1 MVHLRRGLRPLNW
14 NKTILD
20 KCNNTLS
27 GDLNSRNPD
36 FKNTVCGKGWFSS
49 DKACARREVRSLRNA
64 ARDRTKTAYK
74 SAKQTWKD
82 FQDNLKSLRLK
93 YQADYLPVVMKL
105 LKGPISKGLS
115 EMNLASD
122 TTEVAGDASSI
133 DTKSISSQEV
143 LKEFITLKLT
153 CLVQTKLIDPML
165 NQIKATLWTAVDF
178 GVGLVKDPL
187 ILSIS
192 SIPFVGPPL
201 AFVIGKIIDKL
212 YSAIQTKVD
221 GVIDSL
227 GEKILN
233 AIVKSIVGAL
243 FPGNTYKPA
252 DAATLAAQ
260 ANTQATSISATQ
272 KASLQAA
279 DAAAQAANGPVG
291 LENELK
297 AGAQTQSDSPANE
310 DKKDTAEE
318 EALQRSDDGRTSP
331 SAARSTTTPL

>member
-1 MVHLRRGLRPLNW
+1 MTEQELDEDFKPVPSTQLADASAFDLDAMIADDKAQAEKDYNAALANKTAQWNAFNQAKSTYIKLRWTLRKEKFGCMKAIRDAGYPTSKVSSNW

-153 CLVQTKLIDPML
+153 NLVQTKLIDPML

-192 SIPFVGPPL
+192 SIPFVPGPSSRL
-201 AFVIGKIIDKL
+201 RDRQGHR
-212 YSAIQTKVD
+212 Q
-221 GVIDSL
+221 
-227 GEKILN
+227 
-233 AIVKSIVGAL
+233 AL
-243 FPGNTYKPA
+243 LDNPNQG
-252 DAATLAAQ
+252 
-260 ANTQATSISATQ
+260 
-272 KASLQAA
+272 
-279 DAAAQAANGPVG
+279 
-291 LENELK
+291 
-297 AGAQTQSDSPANE
+297 
-310 DKKDTAEE
+310 
-318 EALQRSDDGRTSP
+318 
-331 SAARSTTTPL
+331 